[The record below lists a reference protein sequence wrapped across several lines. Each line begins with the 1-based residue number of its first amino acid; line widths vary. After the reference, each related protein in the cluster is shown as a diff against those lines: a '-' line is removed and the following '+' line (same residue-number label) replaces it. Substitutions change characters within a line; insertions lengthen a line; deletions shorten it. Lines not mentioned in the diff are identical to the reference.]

1 MVEFLAVAGIGFS
14 RALLFVG
21 AFGYCFVFVDFCY
34 EFVQRLHQVFD
45 RRLMLAGLT
54 LLGVVLEPAYQ
65 DWLIPSIRLLPYVMG
80 VYGVAALLSV
90 MYAYLTLVTVRM
102 VMSGFRVVAGWIEF
116 FKV

>member
-1 MVEFLAVAGIGFS
+1 MIFEIIIGLIGGLVVALVDTVFNIIAWLPSVLGFDA
-14 RALLFVG
+14 R
-21 AFGYCFVFVDFCY
+21 
-34 EFVQRLHQVFD
+34 
-45 RRLMLAGLT
+45 
-54 LLGVVLEPAYQ
+54 GVVLEPAYQ